1 MYIAGRRRTASSP
14 PRTLI
19 DFASYLWPPCG
30 VLLTFSLS
38 PMSSPGVAIADVDLR
53 RRTDPEPF
61 GASVRAQNSFS
72 AKQARRVCGIF
83 RASPYPVIPASP
95 GESET
100 RRVPAPSHLAQ
111 RDVAKT
117 HVSPSAWPS
126 GLLAE
131 SRLAGHVCLADVSIQ
146 EQTRQP
152 QDCTRSGAFSQVFET
167 AKNLYKLSVSL
178 GLQVHRQDGSFE
190 NL

>member
-83 RASPYPVIPASP
+83 RASPYPVIPVSP

-117 HVSPSAWPS
+117 HVSPGQCPPS
-126 GLLAE
+126 SWREAQFP
-131 SRLAGHVCLADVSIQ
+131 GHISLADVSI
-146 EQTRQP
+146 
-152 QDCTRSGAFSQVFET
+152 
-167 AKNLYKLSVSL
+167 
-178 GLQVHRQDGSFE
+178 
-190 NL
+190 